1 MLNEIAMII
10 LLIVGLIKK
19 ILLSTMSYFP
29 ELSIHS
35 KIKGKV
41 ELDLSNYET
50 KSDLKNPAGVDTL
63 DFTKNV
69 NLTTF
74 KTTVY

>member
-50 KSDLKNPAGVDTL
+50 KSDLKNAAGVDTL

-74 KTTVY
+74 KTTVD